1 MSKVHLENRYLQFEP
16 VELTGADLRAALTA
30 AWRRPTGWLFGQTF
44 GGVIWGRVHDGEL
57 DLTTNASSGV
67 EVLLRHDTLLNLRL
81 FDAERELRV
90 WRADTGLEA
99 RLVSEGVHGEEYAA
113 WQERNYGLR
122 QLPEPT
128 SESTWT
134 FTYRW
139 LRARHYLAM
148 EPETGL
154 LRVAE
159 HRLLALEP

>member
-16 VELTGADLRAALTA
+16 LELSGTDLRTALTA

-44 GGVIWGRVHDGEL
+44 GGVIWGRVRDGEL
-57 DLTTNASSGV
+57 DLTTAKDSVGV
-67 EVLLRHDTLLNLRL
+67 EALLRHETLLNLRL
-81 FDAERELRV
+81 FDGEQELRV
-90 WRADTGLEA
+90 WPADTGLQA
-99 RLVSEGVHGEEYAA
+99 CLVSERGDGQEYAA

-122 QLPEPT
+122 QLPE
-128 SESTWT
+128 STLT

-148 EPETGL
+148 ESETGL

>member
-1 MSKVHLENRYLQFEP
+1 MSEVHLENRYLQFEP
-16 VELTGADLRAALTA
+16 VELTGADLRVALTA

-81 FDAERELRV
+81 FDAERELRA

-99 RLVSEGVHGEEYAA
+99 RLVSDGAHGEKYAA

-122 QLPEPT
+122 QLPE
-128 SESTWT
+128 STWP

-139 LRARHYLAM
+139 LRARHYLTM

-159 HRLLALEP
+159 HRLLTLEP

>member
-1 MSKVHLENRYLQFEP
+1 MSKVHLENRYLQFKP
-16 VELTGADLRAALTA
+16 VELTGADLRAALSA
-30 AWRRPTGWLFGQTF
+30 AWQRPTGWLFGQTF
-44 GGVIWGRVHDGEL
+44 GGVIWGRVRDGEL

-67 EVLLRHDTLLNLRL
+67 EALLRHDTLLNLRL

-90 WRADTGLEA
+90 WRADTGLKV
-99 RLVSEGVHGEEYAA
+99 RLVSEGAHGEKYAA
-113 WQERNYGLR
+113 WQEQRYGLR
-122 QLPEPT
+122 LPELG
-128 SESTWT
+128 
-134 FTYRW
+134 R

>member
-16 VELTGADLRAALTA
+16 VELTGADLRAALTV

-81 FDAERELRV
+81 FDAERELRA
-90 WRADTGLEA
+90 WRADTGLKA
-99 RLVSEGVHGEEYAA
+99 RLVSEGADGQQYAA
-113 WQERNYGLR
+113 WQEQSYGLR
-122 QLPEPT
+122 L
-128 SESTWT
+128 SELG
-134 FTYRW
+134 R